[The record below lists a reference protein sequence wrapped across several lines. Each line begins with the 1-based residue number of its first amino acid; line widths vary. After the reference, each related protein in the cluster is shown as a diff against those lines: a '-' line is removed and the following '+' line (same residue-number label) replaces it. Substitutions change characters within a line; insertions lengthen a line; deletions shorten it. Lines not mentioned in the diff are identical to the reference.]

1 MRAPS
6 PRTFHLFAEIV
17 AVEDVR
23 ENRAAWLSPEEELGL
38 AGKPAMSAAGFVAL
52 KKAILRLLLHA
63 APDAR
68 FGAKDIVLGHAGNG
82 APVILSM
89 PSIPGRCVAG
99 IARRTR
105 VSISHTKT
113 HGCGLAVLEEGADA

>member
-1 MRAPS
+1 MAA
-6 PRTFHLFAEIV
+6 PRTVHLFAEIV
-17 AVEDVR
+17 AVEDVGVAR
-23 ENRAAWLSPEEELGL
+23 TSWLSPEEERGL
-38 AGKPAMSAAGFVAL
+38 EGKPAMSAAGLVAL

-68 FGAKDIVLGHAGNG
+68 PCAADIVLGHAGNG

-89 PSIPGRCVAG
+89 PAIPGRRAAAL
-99 IARRTR
+99 ARRMR

-113 HGCGLAVLEEGADA
+113 HGCGLAVLEEGPDA

>member
-1 MRAPS
+1 MKA
-6 PRTFHLFAEIV
+6 PRTVHLFAEIV

-23 ENRAAWLSPEEELGL
+23 DDRAAWLSQEEELGL

-52 KKAILRLLLHA
+52 KRAILRLLLHV
-63 APDAR
+63 APDLKL
-68 FGAKDIVLGHAGNG
+68 GAKDIVLGHAGNG
-82 APVILSM
+82 APVILST
-89 PSIPGRCVAG
+89 PSIPGRCAAAL
-99 IARRTR
+99 ARRTR